1 MEGPRAAR
9 SAGGQPRGEQSPEPL
24 GNLLTGPRNRPDT
37 PLPPALPRM
46 RERWAATEGE
56 GESPFPLHVTQAA
69 AGGFL
74 KGPGG
79 ALPAWTFVPRLRLWA
94 SSHLLTRSAPP
105 LSAHLSGCPAQA

>member
-1 MEGPRAAR
+1 
-9 SAGGQPRGEQSPEPL
+9 
-24 GNLLTGPRNRPDT
+24 
-37 PLPPALPRM
+37 M
-46 RERWAATEGE
+46 RERWEATEGE

-79 ALPAWTFVPRLRLWA
+79 ALPAWAFVPRLRLWA